1 MAEASRGAAVVTPRW
16 RTGGRDSR
24 GGRAVGA
31 GRTAVVRAAPRA
43 PTRRSAGV
51 GIGGR
56 PLASNSGSAASRP
69 AGCAA
74 PAGSPRQASHPDE
87 VCGAVALEVG
97 VVVSDGALGEHLGG
111 DGGVGV
117 G

>member
-1 MAEASRGAAVVTPRW
+1 M
-16 RTGGRDSR
+16 
-24 GGRAVGA
+24 
-31 GRTAVVRAAPRA
+31 RAAPRL
-43 PTRRSAGV
+43 PTKRSAGA
-51 GIGGR
+51 GIADR
-56 PLASNSGSAASRP
+56 APASNSGSAASRP

-74 PAGSPRQASHPDE
+74 PAGFPRQASHPDE
-87 VCGAVALEVG
+87 VRGAVALEVD